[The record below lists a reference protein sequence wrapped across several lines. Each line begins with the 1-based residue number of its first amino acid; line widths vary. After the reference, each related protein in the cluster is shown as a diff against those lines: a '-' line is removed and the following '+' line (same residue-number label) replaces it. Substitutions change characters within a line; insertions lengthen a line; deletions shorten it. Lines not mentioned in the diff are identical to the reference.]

1 MQPSHTPSTL
11 DRRSTAFRNV
21 FAVLAA
27 AGLAVAGLGAP
38 ALGQQTATGPAPAA
52 SPGGSGFGGLPAREQ
67 VSERLGGQ
75 LKLVREGQ
83 GYSLWI
89 RQSVDFGEVVN
100 ILRDSE
106 AGTINMLLDKELN
119 SRLGLK
125 VPAITV
131 RNVSATSLVETLAW
145 HISEAWSTPSEP
157 VTVKASGNTQVF
169 RLGLSAGGERPAEA
183 GDANSGV
190 EYFAIADLIDGMQKT
205 GDANPQ
211 QSLSVA
217 LDLGLAA
224 LRAPGP
230 APQITAH
237 KETGLLIVRASPRQM
252 ATIRS
257 AINALQ
263 IRTQSTLRRTW
274 EESRREQEIDAT
286 RKLLSDLT
294 QELRLLE
301 VEAKRRTDAGG
312 EQPPIE
318 QRMFM
323 QSLVSRI
330 AETKAREDALRTRP
344 AAPPALLDAPPIGG
358 SGVTILPGEPE
369 KLLPGVFGQT
379 AQSHIRQASDK
390 TAELRDRL
398 QEQQDRIAALEKA
411 LKAARQQLDIRA
423 AETRKLLDDA
433 AAAAQQ
439 KGAGGK

>member
-1 MQPSHTPSTL
+1 MQPSHTPSTR
-11 DRRSTAFRNV
+11 DRRPAASRHV

-38 ALGQQTATGPAPAA
+38 AVGQQTATGPAAAA
-52 SPGGSGFGGLPAREQ
+52 SPGGSGFGGLPAKEQ

-89 RQSVDFGEVVN
+89 RQSMDFGEVVN

-106 AGTINMLLDKELN
+106 AGTINILLDKELS

-145 HISEAWSTPSEP
+145 HISEAWSTPNEP
-157 VTVKASGNTQVF
+157 VAIKASGNTQVF
-169 RLGLSAGGERPAEA
+169 RLGLSAGGERPADA
-183 GDANSGV
+183 GDANSNV

-263 IRTQSTLRRTW
+263 IRTQSKLRRTW
-274 EESRREQEIDAT
+274 EESRREQELVTTAKLIDDLQARLNELRAESKKRTDQGIEVPLEKRMSMDAT
-286 RKLLSDLT
+286 ARQIT
-294 QELRLLE
+294 EL
-301 VEAKRRTDAGG
+301 K
-312 EQPPIE
+312 Q
-318 QRMFM
+318 
-323 QSLVSRI
+323 
-330 AETKAREDALRTRP
+330 REDALRTQP
-344 AAPPALLDAPPIGG
+344 ASRPALLDAPPIGG
-358 SGVTILPGEPE
+358 SGATILPGEPE
-369 KLLPGVFGQT
+369 KLLPGVFGQA
-379 AQSHIRQASDK
+379 AQSPVRRPSDK
-390 TAELRDRL
+390 MAELMDRM
-398 QEQQDRIAALEKA
+398 QEQQDRIAALERA
-411 LKAARQQLDIRA
+411 LNAAKQQLDVRA
-423 AETRKLLDDA
+423 AETKKLLDDA
-433 AAAAQQ
+433 AAAAQP
-439 KGAGGK
+439 KPAGGR